1 MNQTLL
7 QAIKLILTIT
17 IPFIK
22 ELIVSKVVPM
32 IKRKAYQK
40 LSNKA
45 DRIIEDLA
53 QNATKIAEEDDDLKK
68 EAYIEGTKLGI
79 LTLRAVADKLN
90 KAANEIEKAIK

>member
-17 IPFIK
+17 IPFIRD
-22 ELIVSKVVPM
+22 LIASKVVPM

-40 LSNKA
+40 LSKKA

-53 QNATKIAEEDDDLKK
+53 QNATKIAEEDNDLKK

-79 LTLRAVADKLN
+79 QTLRAVADKLN